1 MSATEETIRP
11 VTERME
17 ENPVPVPQDTP
28 TDQSTPMS
36 TEPTTEPSTTLTRR
50 VSRPVAPPQK
60 GTSVFPMARAD
71 SSVDICSKEA
81 TFLISVATE
90 LFVKKFAEE
99 GCNNARLDKRKMIR
113 YDDMAKAVSQNE
125 YLDFLREVVPTAIPL
140 SVAMKQREE
149 RANMEANGGEEE
161 KEEEADEAEEPEEPE
176 DTEEADESMADS
188 TLLDKDASPSLNEH
202 MDMVNDG
209 LGDDPMQE
217 EESS

>member
-1 MSATEETIRP
+1 M
-11 VTERME
+11 
-17 ENPVPVPQDTP
+17 
-28 TDQSTPMS
+28 
-36 TEPTTEPSTTLTRR
+36 
-50 VSRPVAPPQK
+50 
-60 GTSVFPMARAD
+60 
-71 SSVDICSKEA
+71 
-81 TFLISVATE
+81 
-90 LFVKKFAEE
+90 
-99 GCNNARLDKRKMIR
+99 
-113 YDDMAKAVSQNE
+113 SQNE